1 MQAWCCVSVVLCW
14 VNNKVLSISLIPCML
29 YLIFMLYSVVFLSL
43 VKSLEDHNETMKDS
57 VGEEPVINKVHS
69 NPQIY

>member
-1 MQAWCCVSVVLCW
+1 
-14 VNNKVLSISLIPCML
+14 
-29 YLIFMLYSVVFLSL
+29 MLYSVVFLSS

-57 VGEEPVINKVHS
+57 VVEEPVINKVHS